1 MLFHFIVVIL
11 WSHTK
16 HDNKLIAMQAT
27 LSYACGISDI
37 PLKGETIGQ
46 NLRQIAAKFPE
57 RTALISEYQQYRA
70 NYSEF
75 LEQVEQ
81 VAKALMA
88 HGIRRGDRVGIW
100 SPNRYEWVLV
110 QYATALMGAIM
121 VNINPG
127 YKLSGLRYALE
138 QSRIDLLIASSHF
151 RKTDYIKMLDE
162 LRPDCLYP
170 KQTVIIDRDWATFL
184 SSASQVSDARLAERE
199 ASLQFDDPVN
209 IQYTSG
215 TTGYPKGATLSH
227 HNILNNGFFIGERL
241 KYTEKDIVCLPVP
254 FYHCFGMVL
263 GNMAIV
269 THGACIVIPGEFF
282 DPEQVLQ
289 TVENERC
296 TSLYGVPTMF
306 IAELDLPDFAKYN
319 LKSLRT
325 GIMAGAPCPIDT
337 MRKVQSLMNM
347 TEICVC
353 YGMTE
358 TSPVSTESCT
368 DDPLELRV
376 TTVGTVHPHVE
387 IKIIDPE
394 SGAIV
399 PRGTA
404 GELCTRGYSVML
416 GYWDNPEDTK
426 AIIDETRWLHSGD
439 IAVMD
444 ENGYVSIVGRIKD
457 LIIRGGE
464 NISPKEIEDF
474 LIVHEGVSDVQ
485 VIGVYSEKYGEEVM
499 AWIKPRPG
507 YNVSAESLHTYCKG
521 RIATFKIPRY
531 WKFVDAFPM
540 TVTGKIRKIEMREIS
555 EKELGLDLLRPIRE
569 TLFTLF
575 LFYGSLYTWKR
586 NGPYQYLS
594 DSQQPS
600 EAAHR
605 PRYTNTTEQSSGQS
619 LNYFYIS
626 TYNRHSNCFRKQDL

>member
-11 WSHTK
+11 WLHTK

-75 LEQVEQ
+75 LAQVEQ

-215 TTGYPKGATLSH
+215 TTGYPKRATLSH

-416 GYWDNPEDTK
+416 GYWDNPEDTQ

-555 EKELGLDLLRPIRE
+555 EKELGLDLLRP
-569 TLFTLF
+569 
-575 LFYGSLYTWKR
+575 KR
-586 NGPYQYLS
+586 
-594 DSQQPS
+594 
-600 EAAHR
+600 
-605 PRYTNTTEQSSGQS
+605 
-619 LNYFYIS
+619 
-626 TYNRHSNCFRKQDL
+626 

>member
-11 WSHTK
+11 WLHTK

-57 RTALISEYQQYRA
+57 RAALISEYQQYRA

-75 LEQVEQ
+75 LAQVEQ

-439 IAVMD
+439 IAAMD

-555 EKELGLDLLRPIRE
+555 EKELGLDLLRP
-569 TLFTLF
+569 
-575 LFYGSLYTWKR
+575 KR
-586 NGPYQYLS
+586 
-594 DSQQPS
+594 
-600 EAAHR
+600 
-605 PRYTNTTEQSSGQS
+605 
-619 LNYFYIS
+619 
-626 TYNRHSNCFRKQDL
+626 

>member
-11 WSHTK
+11 WLHTK

-485 VIGVYSEKYGEEVM
+485 IIGVYSEKYGEEVM

-555 EKELGLDLLRPIRE
+555 EKELGLDLLRP
-569 TLFTLF
+569 
-575 LFYGSLYTWKR
+575 KR
-586 NGPYQYLS
+586 
-594 DSQQPS
+594 
-600 EAAHR
+600 
-605 PRYTNTTEQSSGQS
+605 
-619 LNYFYIS
+619 
-626 TYNRHSNCFRKQDL
+626 

>member
-11 WSHTK
+11 WLHTK

-75 LEQVEQ
+75 LAQVEQ

-100 SPNRYEWVLV
+100 SPNLYELVLV

-555 EKELGLDLLRPIRE
+555 EKELGLDLLRP
-569 TLFTLF
+569 
-575 LFYGSLYTWKR
+575 KR
-586 NGPYQYLS
+586 
-594 DSQQPS
+594 
-600 EAAHR
+600 
-605 PRYTNTTEQSSGQS
+605 
-619 LNYFYIS
+619 
-626 TYNRHSNCFRKQDL
+626 

>member
-1 MLFHFIVVIL
+1 MY
-11 WSHTK
+11 TK
-16 HDNKLIAMQAT
+16 
-27 LSYACGISDI
+27 LSYANGTSDI

-46 NLRQIAAKFPE
+46 NLREIAAQFPE
-57 RTALISEYQQYRA
+57 REALVSNTQNYRLT
-70 NYSEF
+70 YTEF
-75 LEQVEQ
+75 LHQVEQ

-88 HGIRRGDRVGIW
+88 HGIQRGDRVGIW
-100 SPNRYEWVLV
+100 SPNRYEWVLI
-110 QYATALMGAIM
+110 QYATAMMGAIM

-127 YKLSGLRYALE
+127 YKLTGLRYALE
-138 QSRIDLLIASSHF
+138 QSRIDLLIAASHF
-151 RKTDYIKMLDE
+151 RKTDYVEMLDQ
-162 LRPDCLYP
+162 LKQDCLYP
-170 KQTVIIDRDWATFL
+170 KQTVIIDHEWEAFL
-184 SSASQVSDARLAERE
+184 QSGNSVSDAQLAERE
-199 ASLQFDDPVN
+199 ATLQFDDPVN

-241 KYTEKDIVCLPVP
+241 KYTEKDRVCLPVP

-289 TVENERC
+289 VVEKEKC

-306 IAELDLPDFAKYN
+306 IAELDLPNFKDFD

-358 TSPVSTESCT
+358 TSPVSTESST

-387 IKIIDPE
+387 IKIIDPQT
-394 SGAIV
+394 GAIV

-426 AIIDETRWLHSGD
+426 AIIDEKRWLHSGD
-439 IAVMD
+439 VAVMD

-457 LIIRGGE
+457 IIIRGGE

-474 LIVHEGVSDVQ
+474 LIVHEGISDVQ
-485 VIGVYSEKYGEEVM
+485 VIGVHSDKYGEEVM
-499 AWIKPRPG
+499 AWVKPRPG
-507 YNVSAESLHTYCKG
+507 YEITAESLTAYCKG
-521 RIATFKIPRY
+521 QIATYKIPKY
-531 WKFVDAFPM
+531 WKFVNSFPM
-540 TVTGKIRKIEMREIS
+540 TVTGKIRKVEMRQLAEAELKEKGEI
-555 EKELGLDLLRPIRE
+555 
-569 TLFTLF
+569 
-575 LFYGSLYTWKR
+575 
-586 NGPYQYLS
+586 
-594 DSQQPS
+594 
-600 EAAHR
+600 
-605 PRYTNTTEQSSGQS
+605 
-619 LNYFYIS
+619 
-626 TYNRHSNCFRKQDL
+626 

>member
-11 WSHTK
+11 WLHTK

-289 TVENERC
+289 TVENGSARFRQIQFKISPNRYHGRC
-296 TSLYGVPTMF
+296 TLSDRYHAQGTIPDEYDRNLCLLRHDRDLSGFYRKLYGR
-306 IAELDLPDFAKYN
+306 
-319 LKSLRT
+319 S
-325 GIMAGAPCPIDT
+325 AG
-337 MRKVQSLMNM
+337 
-347 TEICVC
+347 TEGNDGR
-353 YGMTE
+353 YR
-358 TSPVSTESCT
+358 P
-368 DDPLELRV
+368 P
-376 TTVGTVHPHVE
+376 
-387 IKIIDPE
+387 
-394 SGAIV
+394 
-399 PRGTA
+399 PR
-404 GELCTRGYSVML
+404 R
-416 GYWDNPEDTK
+416 D
-426 AIIDETRWLHSGD
+426 
-439 IAVMD
+439 
-444 ENGYVSIVGRIKD
+444 
-457 LIIRGGE
+457 
-464 NISPKEIEDF
+464 
-474 LIVHEGVSDVQ
+474 
-485 VIGVYSEKYGEEVM
+485 
-499 AWIKPRPG
+499 
-507 YNVSAESLHTYCKG
+507 
-521 RIATFKIPRY
+521 
-531 WKFVDAFPM
+531 
-540 TVTGKIRKIEMREIS
+540 
-555 EKELGLDLLRPIRE
+555 
-569 TLFTLF
+569 
-575 LFYGSLYTWKR
+575 
-586 NGPYQYLS
+586 
-594 DSQQPS
+594 
-600 EAAHR
+600 
-605 PRYTNTTEQSSGQS
+605 
-619 LNYFYIS
+619 
-626 TYNRHSNCFRKQDL
+626 

>member
-11 WSHTK
+11 WLHTK

-57 RTALISEYQQYRA
+57 RAALISEYQQYRA

-75 LEQVEQ
+75 LAQVEQ

-325 GIMAGAPCPIDT
+325 GIMAGAPCPIDN

-555 EKELGLDLLRPIRE
+555 EKELGLDLLRP
-569 TLFTLF
+569 
-575 LFYGSLYTWKR
+575 KR
-586 NGPYQYLS
+586 
-594 DSQQPS
+594 
-600 EAAHR
+600 
-605 PRYTNTTEQSSGQS
+605 
-619 LNYFYIS
+619 
-626 TYNRHSNCFRKQDL
+626 